1 MCLLWL
7 LIQYCLIQYTL
18 YCLIQPLNLIFFP
31 YFWIFPSTTN
41 QFSTSLS
48 NEITRKFTS
57 PVETLIVDP
66 KATEDTGNTDK
77 VFAIDKVFIW
87 KQFYV
92 SMRLP
97 LIFVINP
104 SQQRCKNAAEK
115 VPFITFATLK
125 IKDYNNPS

>member
-1 MCLLWL
+1 M
-7 LIQYCLIQYTL
+7 
-18 YCLIQPLNLIFFP
+18 
-31 YFWIFPSTTN
+31 
-41 QFSTSLS
+41 
-48 NEITRKFTS
+48 
-57 PVETLIVDP
+57 IVDP

-125 IKDYNNPS
+125 VKDYNNPS